1 MRLQKR
7 FKPILKKNIANKD
20 YGCISPKFVN
30 YYEEKL
36 LKKYNAGNHLKQI
49 VSPAQRVSDDDFND
63 SEDEA
68 VSNDFDQ

>member
-36 LKKYNAGNHLKQI
+36 LKKYNAGNHLK
-49 VSPAQRVSDDDFND
+49 
-63 SEDEA
+63 
-68 VSNDFDQ
+68 